1 VREWQANE
9 VAALQNSVSQAAN
22 AIGALRSTA
31 LVRQV
36 RENQQVV
43 SELRQLDRLKDEFTA
58 NVNHELRTP
67 LTSIIGYLE
76 VISSDSAELSP
87 TTKKYLSTVRRNAD
101 RLLELIERLLVVSRS
116 ATEGEAQKADD
127 VDFAEIVV
135 ESVRTVREK
144 HPANSVNV
152 TTDIAPGSF
161 VMSGDR
167 LRLEQIVLNVV
178 GNAVKFS
185 GNSQVVSVKLRHALD
200 EFGKPFAAELVVE
213 DSGIGIPAN
222 EIPHLFSRFFRASN
236 AEKALV
242 PGTGLG
248 LSIVKKFVEDH
259 NGSIAVDSV
268 IGEGTTVT
276 VRLPLSHQIPH

>member
-1 VREWQANE
+1 
-9 VAALQNSVSQAAN
+9 
-22 AIGALRSTA
+22 
-31 LVRQV
+31 
-36 RENQQVV
+36 
-43 SELRQLDRLKDEFTA
+43 
-58 NVNHELRTP
+58 
-67 LTSIIGYLE
+67 
-76 VISSDSAELSP
+76 
-87 TTKKYLSTVRRNAD
+87 
-101 RLLELIERLLVVSRS
+101 VSRS

-144 HPANSVNV
+144 HPANSVNI

-161 VMSGDR
+161 PMKGDR

-185 GNSQVVSVKLRHALD
+185 GTSQVVSVTLQHVLD
-200 EFGKPFAAELVVE
+200 EAGKPFAVELVVK
-213 DSGIGIPAN
+213 DSGIGIPAD
-222 EIPHLFSRFFRASN
+222 EIPHLFTRFFRASN

-259 NGSIAVDSV
+259 SGSISVDSV

-276 VRLPLSHQIPH
+276 VRLPLSHQISH